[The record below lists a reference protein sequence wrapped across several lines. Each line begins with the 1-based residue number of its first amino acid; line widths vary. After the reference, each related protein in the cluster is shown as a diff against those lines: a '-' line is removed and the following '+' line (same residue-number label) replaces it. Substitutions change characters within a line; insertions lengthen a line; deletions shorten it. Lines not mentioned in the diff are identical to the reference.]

1 MRYKKCARGS
11 MAYLQV
17 REFDGKNGL
26 AAGLITEATEMVFPR
41 KQAELFLEQAKFMAQ
56 GKNGFSSIPL

>member
-1 MRYKKCARGS
+1 

-17 REFDGKNGL
+17 REFDGQNGL